1 MAVLALIFIIGVILS
16 KYIKVLEEMKLQKL
30 TEHPQ
35 LFLTKHLFQS
45 IKLDT
50 LVTRHFNFAAV

>member
-1 MAVLALIFIIGVILS
+1 
-16 KYIKVLEEMKLQKL
+16 MKLQKL